1 MSDNELHKGR
11 KLMDYA
17 NARKLRREETTAE
30 AILWEALRGRKFLN
44 LKFRR
49 QHPVYSYIADFYCHE
64 LKLVVE
70 VDGGY
75 HTEEEQIKKDEKRTL
90 ELEKAGVSVIRFTN
104 KEVLYIDNTLSKL
117 KRYIVEDSK
126 SPLLEGEG

>member
-1 MSDNELHKGR
+1 M
-11 KLMDYA
+11 
-17 NARKLRREETTAE
+17 
-30 AILWEALRGRKFLN
+30 
-44 LKFRR
+44 
-49 QHPVYSYIADFYCHE
+49 
-64 LKLVVE
+64 
-70 VDGGY
+70 DGGY

-104 KEVLYIDNTLSKL
+104 KEVLDIDNTLSKL